1 MFIRIK
7 KENFSAELSIMIE
20 NAASTARPHLLVI
33 DDDTRIRAL
42 LSKYLQEQGFY
53 ISTAKDAADARQ
65 ALQEFSFDLLIMDV
79 MMPGE
84 TGLTLAASLRKES
97 RVPILM
103 LSAMGEADDR
113 ILGLESGVDDYMVKP
128 FEPRELLLRIHSI
141 LRRSATLAA
150 QRAVRIG
157 DWAFDTAKHFLT
169 KGEASIALTQSESNL
184 LQLLASHM
192 NQPLSREKLAELSGG
207 TINERSID
215 VQITR
220 LRQKLEPDPKKPRH
234 LQTLRGEGYILHG

>member
-1 MFIRIK
+1 MT
-7 KENFSAELSIMIE
+7 ENPAH
-20 NAASTARPHLLVI
+20 ASRPHLLVI

-42 LSKYLQEQGFY
+42 LSKYLQDQGFY

-65 ALQEFSFDLLIMDV
+65 AMQEFVFDLLIMDV

-84 TGLTLAASLRKES
+84 TGLTLASTLRQHS

-113 ILGLESGVDDYMVKP
+113 ISGLESGVDDYMVKP

-150 QRAVRIG
+150 QNTVRIG
-157 DWAFDTAKHFLT
+157 EWTFDSTKHFLT
-169 KGEASIALTQSESNL
+169 RGDESIALTQSESNL
-184 LQLLASHM
+184 LQLLATHI
-192 NQPLSREKLAELSGG
+192 NQPLSREKLAELSSG

-220 LRQKLEPDPKKPRH
+220 LRQKLEPDPKKPRY